1 MTKTSPRPRRT
12 IAAAFVAALLLG
24 SCSTFTSSSSAFSI
38 EGENYSKDDLNGLVD
53 NLIIANQLTAPGG
66 VAAAKDLVAIVS
78 VMVQYRAGSHVLKE
92 NGGSVSE
99 AARSAAAAQLEQSN
113 PQGLD
118 AKTKALLVD
127 IAVTGQAIDMIT
139 VPTDIEDRY
148 NDNPTKT
155 GVLCVSEI
163 TVASE
168 DDAKDVLDRL
178 AAGEPFAK
186 VASATTLNTD
196 RRSVQGNVLDGNDAP
211 CAALESVND
220 QLSPAVMNAL
230 AVTAPGQETVA
241 VQDGE
246 GWHVAIHRPWKDIS
260 ASHRTA
266 LGTKPGRLLLA
277 GFLATADIHV
287 NSTYGTWN
295 PVTAQV
301 E

>member
-1 MTKTSPRPRRT
+1 
-12 IAAAFVAALLLG
+12 
-24 SCSTFTSSSSAFSI
+24 
-38 EGENYSKDDLNGLVD
+38 
-53 NLIIANQLTAPGG
+53 
-66 VAAAKDLVAIVS
+66 
-78 VMVQYRAGSHVLKE
+78 MVQYRAGSHVLKE

-186 VASATTLNTD
+186 IASATTLNTD

-230 AVTAPGQETVA
+230 AVTAPGRATVA